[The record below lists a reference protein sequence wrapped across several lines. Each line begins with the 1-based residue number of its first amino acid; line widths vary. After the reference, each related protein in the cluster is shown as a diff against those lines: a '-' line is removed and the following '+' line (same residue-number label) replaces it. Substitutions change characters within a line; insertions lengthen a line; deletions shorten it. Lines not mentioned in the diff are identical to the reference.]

1 MNQVNGAQ
9 SGSNLLQIQTPQGQ
23 AIVKVNQGQS
33 QGQGH
38 QTQAKVTTATTVSKS
53 TTVAPIP
60 AIKSTS
66 SATTEPKLSTTADNV
81 KQAIP
86 SMIYT
91 PGPMKNTLTR

>member
-53 TTVAPIP
+53 T
-60 AIKSTS
+60 S
-66 SATTEPKLSTTADNV
+66 SAATEQKLSTTANNV
-81 KQAIP
+81 KPAIP
-86 SMIYT
+86 SIIYT
-91 PGPMKNTLTR
+91 PGPMK